1 MVAAPLHRAWDGPA
15 DAGPLI
21 STSLYPGARTAT
33 APSQAMRYGDG
44 GQCRDSHLLAPA
56 WRGGGLTPSHLR
68 LPVEADRRTGKDA
81 GDVKR
86 WRREWI
92 PPAQPRL
99 PPNHRHEA
107 ATTGLREDSTPPA
120 LGRRRHET
128 VRAMSPSPWEMGA
141 RGRAGFFN
149 RVVSPS
155 RGNCN

>member
-1 MVAAPLHRAWDGPA
+1 MPLWAGSVHTPQCRWGGPPPSTASPEPLRSSIWSESLRSLTMVAAPLHRAWDGPA

-92 PPAQPRL
+92 DQNKTSSL
-99 PPNHRHEA
+99 HSF
-107 ATTGLREDSTPPA
+107 DS
-120 LGRRRHET
+120 LMI
-128 VRAMSPSPWEMGA
+128 VGA
-141 RGRAGFFN
+141 
-149 RVVSPS
+149 
-155 RGNCN
+155 